1 MFVFLLMSDELM
13 LVNGDCELNFSPFFL
28 AFWLCDSEFVTL
40 FIII

>member
-13 LVNGDCELNFSPFFL
+13 LVNGDCELNFSPFF
-28 AFWLCDSEFVTL
+28 WLFGFVTLEFVTL